1 MGNIFFINNNEETL
15 LERLREN
22 DNLAQRQLFDRY
34 QKKLFMICYRY
45 MRDEDEALDALNR
58 SFLKIFLKIHQY
70 KAETKLETWLQRITI
85 NTCLDVIKSQKT
97 YKKNFIQT
105 NEFNLYGEPDEN
117 QNNIDEWWEAA
128 TAIPSEVLYQ
138 LIEKLPP
145 ATSNVFNLFAIDG
158 FTHPQIASQLKISI
172 GTSKWHL
179 NNARSILKE
188 KVIQLITNHEA
199 REAKNY

>member
-22 DNLAQRQLFDRY
+22 DNLAQRQLFERY

-70 KAETKLETWLQRITI
+70 KAEAKLETWLQRITI